1 MDAALAQLVRQRAGD
16 RCEYC
21 RLPQSRSSL
30 RFHIEHI
37 VARQHG
43 GADVA
48 ENLALACPECNRRKG
63 TNLTG
68 VDPDTG
74 QVVRLFHPRRGR
86 WEEHFRVDGSRLLA
100 RTDAGRTTI
109 WLLAMNSGPRLRW
122 RDMLVRLGEWP

>member
-30 RFHIEHI
+30 RFHVEHI

-48 ENLALACPECNRRKG
+48 ENLALVCPECNRRKG

-74 QVVRLFHPRRGR
+74 QVVRLFHPRRDR

-100 RTDAGRTTI
+100 RTDVGRTTI